1 MPLDL
6 SEIVNDP
13 DLSQDVVVIRSMG
26 SFGLGGWKE
35 QSVSVAAC
43 GIIMPADDQ
52 ALSQVPEGDRV
63 GGSLQFISAQRIY
76 PTHAGQQA
84 GISDKIQWQ
93 GETYKVQSVAP
104 WVDNGFWSAI
114 LVRQPGD

>member
-6 SEIVNDP
+6 SEIVNDA
-13 DLSQDVVVIRSMG
+13 DLSEDATVIRSTG
-26 SFGLGGWKE
+26 AFGLGGWNDTH
-35 QSVSVAAC
+35 VSIAAH
-43 GIIMPADDQ
+43 GIIAPADDQ

-63 GGSLQFISAQRIY
+63 AGSLQFISAQRIY

-93 GETYKVQSVAP
+93 GEMYKVQSVAP
-104 WVDNGFWSAI
+104 WVENGFWSAI
-114 LVRQPGD
+114 LVRLLGD